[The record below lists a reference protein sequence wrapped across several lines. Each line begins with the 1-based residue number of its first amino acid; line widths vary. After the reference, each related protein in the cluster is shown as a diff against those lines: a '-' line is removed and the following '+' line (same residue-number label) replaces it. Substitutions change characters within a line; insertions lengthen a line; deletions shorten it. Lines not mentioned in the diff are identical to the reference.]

1 MILGLDGAIAMSP
14 IEITRSLSN
23 TGKNIVPALMVF
35 QIPPVAVA
43 T

>member
-1 MILGLDGAIAMSP
+1 MMSGLEGARAMSP
-14 IEITRSLSN
+14 IEMTFSFSN
-23 TGKNIVPALMVF
+23 SGKNIVPALMVF